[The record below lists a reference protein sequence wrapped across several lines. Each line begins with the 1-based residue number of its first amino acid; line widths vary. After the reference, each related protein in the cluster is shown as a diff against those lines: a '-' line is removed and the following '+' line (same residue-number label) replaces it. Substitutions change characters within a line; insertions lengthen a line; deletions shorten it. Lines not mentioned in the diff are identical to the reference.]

1 MYLDYAATAPM
12 SEIAIQCYE
21 EIARKYYGNASSL
34 HEEGWLAQ
42 QLLERS
48 RQMIADIAGV
58 VKEGIYFTGSGTE
71 ANLIGI
77 MSLALA
83 STKKHIVT
91 SMAEH
96 TSVHAAMNALE
107 RMGYTVT
114 RLPLQSNGLIDMNA
128 VERAMTPDTCLLSI
142 QHINPEIGAIQPTEN
157 LAALAKKYDVLMHV
171 DCVQS
176 FTKADLPFAQ
186 DVAAMSF
193 SAHKVG
199 GPKSC
204 GAVYIKPG
212 LRVSPIF
219 PGLTHEGGLRGGTVD
234 VAGIGAFAVAAEQ
247 SAAQMSI
254 SHFKQLRDVLRQH
267 LNIKKYT
274 IIESENQYAGI
285 CGMFVHGLEGQYVML
300 RLSEAGVMVS
310 TGSACDARAESGTKT
325 ILAMGASVDE
335 GRQFFRMSFGN
346 ATSVSDIE
354 RVCNILNDL

>member
-12 SEIAIQCYE
+12 SDVAIRCYE

-34 HEEGWLAQ
+34 HEDGWLAH

-58 VKEGIYFTGSGTE
+58 ACEGIYFTGSGTE

-83 STKKHIVT
+83 SPKKHIVT

-107 RMGYTVT
+107 KMGYTVT
-114 RLPLQSNGLIDMNA
+114 RLPLQSNGLIDLKA
-128 VERAMTPDTCLLSI
+128 VARAMTSDTCLLSI
-142 QHINPEIGAIQPTEN
+142 QHINPEIGAIQPIEK
-157 LAALAKKYDVLMHV
+157 LVAIAKKHDVLMHV

-176 FTKADLPFAQ
+176 FTKAELSFAQ
-186 DVAAMSF
+186 QVAAMSF
-193 SAHKVG
+193 SAHKIG

-204 GAVYIKPG
+204 GALYIKPG

-219 PGLTHEGGLRGGTVD
+219 PGLTHERGLRGGTVD

-247 SAAQMSI
+247 SVEMSVA
-254 SHFKQLRDVLRQH
+254 HFAKLREVLH
-267 LNIKKYT
+267 EKINTKKYS
-274 IIESENQYAGI
+274 IIESAHQYPGI
-285 CGMFVHGLEGQYVML
+285 CGMFVHGLEGQYIML

-335 GRQFFRMSFGN
+335 GRQFFRMSFGS
-346 ATSVSDIE
+346 ATSVADIE
-354 RVCNILNDL
+354 SVCNILNDL